1 MTEIGAFEAKTHFS
15 RLLDRARQGEEFI
28 ITHRGMAVARL
39 MPIADAPNQFRT
51 RQVLARL
58 RARAGQR
65 PEDPISHEEIIAWRD
80 EGRR

>member
-15 RLLDRARQGEEFI
+15 RLLDRARLGEEFI

-39 MPIADAPNQFRT
+39 MPIADAPNESRT

-58 RARAGQR
+58 RARARQH
-65 PEDPISHEEIIAWRD
+65 PEDQVSLEEIIAWRD